1 MTGPAG
7 IGGRCDPRFTA
18 VRDTF
23 AANFAERGEAGA
35 AACLVWHGTVVA
47 DLWGGRAGP
56 GPGAAP
62 WRRDTLVN
70 VFSVGKGLVAACAAR
85 LIGQRRLDPDAPVDR
100 YWPEFGAAGKAAVT
114 LRQLLS
120 HQAGLPALRDPLPD
134 DSMLDWPVMTAA
146 LAAEAPWWPPGTG
159 HGYHVNTF
167 GFLAGEVIRR
177 VTGMTVG
184 AMLRQEIAGPLG
196 ADVHIGLPAAEHARV
211 AEFAWP
217 RAENAAAA
225 PGVPVPST
233 APGVP
238 VPATAPGVSVP
249 AATPG
254 IPAPAA
260 TPGIPAPATA
270 PGVPVPAATPGIPA
284 PGPTPAAAP
293 GIPVLAAT
301 TGNPA
306 LALARERMIRNAYF
320 NPAGLSGLGVVNTA
334 AWRAAEVPSANAH
347 ASAAGVARVYAA
359 LAAGGAM
366 DGVRVVDSGALADAV
381 TEQVYGEDLVLGRPS
396 RFGLGFQL
404 TQPERPL
411 GPGPRAFGHFGAGG
425 SVGLCDP
432 DAGVAFGYVTSEM
445 GPRWQ
450 NPRNRALIDAVFACL

>member
-7 IGGRCDPRFTA
+7 PGGRCDARFTA
-18 VRDTF
+18 VRDAF

-70 VFSVGKGLVAACAAR
+70 VFSAGKGLVAACAAR
-85 LIGQRRLDPDAPVDR
+85 LIGQRRLDPDAPVAR
-100 YWPEFGAAGKAAVT
+100 YWPEFGAAGKSAVT

-134 DSMLDWPVMTAA
+134 DGMFDWPVMTAA

-196 ADVHIGLPAAEHARV
+196 ADVHIGLPATEHARV

-225 PGVPVPST
+225 PGVP
-233 APGVP
+233 
-238 VPATAPGVSVP
+238 
-249 AATPG
+249 
-254 IPAPAA
+254 APAA
-260 TPGIPAPATA
+260 AL
-270 PGVPVPAATPGIPA
+270 GVPA
-284 PGPTPAAAP
+284 PAAAP
-293 GIPVLAAT
+293 G
-301 TGNPA
+301 NPA
-306 LALARERMIRNAYF
+306 PALAREHMIRNAYF
-320 NPAGLSGLGVVNTA
+320 NPAGMSGLGVVNTA

-359 LAAGGAM
+359 LAGGGAV
-366 DGVRVVDSGALADAV
+366 DGLRVVDSGALADAV
-381 TEQVYGEDLVLGRPS
+381 TEQVCGDDLVLGRPS

-445 GPRWQ
+445 GPRWR